1 MGDLEDLLKKGI
13 GLLSGE
19 TIIAEALKA
28 LVVDELKEQLKA
40 RIMADPA
47 RREALKEAAKEY
59 LEAKTREQL
68 AVLKAAK
75 VVLEAAISL
84 VPEEL
89 ADEVSAELASLLEGY
104 MKKMAEK
111 LG

>member
-1 MGDLEDLLKKGI
+1 MGDFEDLLRKGL
-13 GLLSGE
+13 GMLSGE
-19 TIIAEALKA
+19 TVLAEALKA

-40 RIMADPA
+40 RIMSDPA
-47 RREALKEAAKEY
+47 RREALKRAAKEY

-89 ADEVSAELASLLEGY
+89 AEEVSSELASLLEGY
-104 MKKMAEK
+104 LGKMAEK